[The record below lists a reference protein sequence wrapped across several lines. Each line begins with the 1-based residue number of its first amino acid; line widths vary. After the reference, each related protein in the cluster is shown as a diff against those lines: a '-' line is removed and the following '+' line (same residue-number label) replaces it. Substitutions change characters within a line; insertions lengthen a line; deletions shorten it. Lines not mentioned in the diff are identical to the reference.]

1 MSHDVSSRCFFFT
14 LLQSFLTIHSLSKQ
28 FRQSWFSCVPLMQ
41 VLQIFRFCG
50 DSLEASSNLHSEQ
63 QLASVPPRMSLKWGA
78 LALAI
83 LDSLI
88 QIFAAFYLHFVD
100 YKVLAYFGLTMAVV
114 DTIVIFSFP
123 SQRKVFLCVL
133 QGWQVLILLY
143 GGYLVSQWFYDPL
156 IVSFCESPFFEGVQ
170 LQPPCDSYHM
180 NLGFFFGVIL
190 WGFSLGFFFGVLGPW
205 N

>member
-1 MSHDVSSRCFFFT
+1 
-14 LLQSFLTIHSLSKQ
+14 
-28 FRQSWFSCVPLMQ
+28 
-41 VLQIFRFCG
+41 
-50 DSLEASSNLHSEQ
+50 
-63 QLASVPPRMSLKWGA
+63 MSLKWGA

-100 YKVLAYFGLTMAVV
+100 YKVLAYFGLTMAIV

-143 GGYLVSQWFYDPL
+143 GGYLVSQWFYDPI
-156 IVSFCESPFFEGVQ
+156 IVSFCESPFFEGVSQ
-170 LQPPCDSYHM
+170 
-180 NLGFFFGVIL
+180 
-190 WGFSLGFFFGVLGPW
+190 
-205 N
+205 

>member
-1 MSHDVSSRCFFFT
+1 M
-14 LLQSFLTIHSLSKQ
+14 
-28 FRQSWFSCVPLMQ
+28 
-41 VLQIFRFCG
+41 
-50 DSLEASSNLHSEQ
+50 
-63 QLASVPPRMSLKWGA
+63 ASVPPRMSLKWGA

-156 IVSFCESPFFEGVQ
+156 IVSFCESPFFLRGLAIGSLRQLPYELGV
-170 LQPPCDSYHM
+170 LLC
-180 NLGFFFGVIL
+180 
-190 WGFSLGFFFGVLGPW
+190 FGVLEPW
-205 N
+205 KRLPEYFRIFYCLDELIKMGMIPPA

>member
-1 MSHDVSSRCFFFT
+1 MSHDVSSRCFLLFT
-14 LLQSFLTIHSLSKQ
+14 AVISNDSLSKQ
-28 FRQSWFSCVPLMQ
+28 FRQSWFSFVPLMQ

-143 GGYLVSQWFYDPL
+143 GGYLVSQWFYDPI
-156 IVSFCESPFFEGVQ
+156 IVSFCESPFFLRGLAIV
-170 LQPPCDSYHM
+170 
-180 NLGFFFGVIL
+180 
-190 WGFSLGFFFGVLGPW
+190 SL
-205 N
+205 